1 MANQGFLSARRMLI
15 KAGAASLGLASLPS
29 ALWAANAPR
38 VRTAIGSYVGQFV
51 SSQGHPK
58 RQIAQFL
65 GLRYGLD
72 TRQTRFQRAVAAANQ
87 RRTQYAT
94 QFGAACPQRAPLAN
108 QSEDCLF
115 LNIWTPKAE
124 AGQARLPVLVYFHG
138 GAYANGSASDP
149 LTHGANLAAQAG
161 AVVVTV
167 NHRLNCFG
175 YLYLAR
181 SGTELLDSGNAG
193 QWDLVLALTW
203 LQQHIADFGG
213 DPDNVT
219 VFGQSGGGAKIAT
232 LMAMPAAAGLFHKA
246 LTMSGQQV
254 TVSGP
259 LNATRRTQQFLQA
272 TGLKAAKLTSASTEQ
287 LLHGLAA
294 TDPILGGP
302 LYFGPVLDM
311 RALRRHPFFPDAAT
325 QSRVIPMIM
334 GNTIAETR
342 AFFPST
348 HAKLQD
354 LNWNNLAER
363 IETELR
369 VDVAPEWV
377 VAQYRQQFPNYSAL
391 EVFYAATTASRS
403 WRGQLIQ
410 AEARARAG
418 APAFVYQ
425 LNFEQAKHTDDIGLF
440 FGTFTPKTDASAA
453 LSLQMMDRLKQ
464 FIRSGD
470 PGWPAYTLDTRTT
483 MIFDHTSAPEHNPR
497 AWERELFERI
507 PYNQPGS

>member
-1 MANQGFLSARRMLI
+1 
-15 KAGAASLGLASLPS
+15 
-29 ALWAANAPR
+29 
-38 VRTAIGSYVGQFV
+38 
-51 SSQGHPK
+51 
-58 RQIAQFL
+58 
-65 GLRYGLD
+65 
-72 TRQTRFQRAVAAANQ
+72 
-87 RRTQYAT
+87 
-94 QFGAACPQRAPLAN
+94 
-108 QSEDCLF
+108 
-115 LNIWTPKAE
+115 
-124 AGQARLPVLVYFHG
+124 
-138 GAYANGSASDP
+138 
-149 LTHGANLAAQAG
+149 
-161 AVVVTV
+161 
-167 NHRLNCFG
+167 
-175 YLYLAR
+175 
-181 SGTELLDSGNAG
+181 
-193 QWDLVLALTW
+193 
-203 LQQHIADFGG
+203 
-213 DPDNVT
+213 
-219 VFGQSGGGAKIAT
+219 
-232 LMAMPAAAGLFHKA
+232 
-246 LTMSGQQV
+246 
-254 TVSGP
+254 
-259 LNATRRTQQFLQA
+259 
-272 TGLKAAKLTSASTEQ
+272 
-287 LLHGLAA
+287 
-294 TDPILGGP
+294 
-302 LYFGPVLDM
+302 
-311 RALRRHPFFPDAAT
+311 
-325 QSRVIPMIM
+325 MIM

-348 HAKLQD
+348 HVKLQD